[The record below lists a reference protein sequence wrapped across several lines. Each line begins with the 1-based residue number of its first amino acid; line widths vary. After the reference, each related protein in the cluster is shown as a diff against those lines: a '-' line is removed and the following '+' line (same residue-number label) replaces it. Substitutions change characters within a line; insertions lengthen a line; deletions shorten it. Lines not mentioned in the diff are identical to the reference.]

1 MTTLLLTMHGIKRK
15 TFTKEELLK
24 KQAKDAP
31 KIQKYR
37 TLTDSVLDKQLNSSY
52 NQESFDL
59 TTKLL
64 NLNPEL
70 YTIWN
75 FRRDILSNFTFKQI
89 NNNDDNEGNN
99 NKLIMKIIEDDL
111 SFTVE
116 QLYKFPKCYWIWDH
130 RKWLLKLNNLTNL
143 KNELKLIHV
152 FFQSDSRNYHV
163 WQYRRYII
171 ELIINRIKSTT
182 SSSTAKNVEIIDEK
196 ISLIN
201 FNEFLFTT
209 SMINKDISNYSAWHN
224 RSQLIEKLII
234 QSPISLNDSIEE
246 PINKDKSINLKQIEI
261 DEWFEI
267 FKLNNINDKKFKFLT
282 KELNYINNAIF
293 TDPDDSSVWI
303 YMKWLFS
310 NYFLKDLKNFEI
322 LKLINSDLNNIN
334 ELNELELED
343 NNIEN
348 KWCLQLQFY
357 LLNILYKNKITNN
370 VDGDNENKE
379 LIELKIKLDSILK
392 KMSSIDTL
400 RVNRYLEYF

>member
-1 MTTLLLTMHGIKRK
+1 MVSHGIKRK
-15 TFTKEELLK
+15 TYTKEELLK

-75 FRRDILSNFTFKQI
+75 FRRDILTNFTFKQI
-89 NNNDDNEGNN
+89 NNDDEDND
-99 NKLIMKIIEDDL
+99 KLTMKIIEDDL

-171 ELIINRIKSTT
+171 ELIINRLM
-182 SSSTAKNVEIIDEK
+182 STASPKSGEIIDEK

-224 RSQLIEKLII
+224 RSQLIEKLMI
-234 QSPISLNDSIEE
+234 QSPILLDNSPEE
-246 PINKDKSINLKQIEI
+246 PINKDKSINLKQNEIE
-261 DEWFEI
+261 EWAEI
-267 FKLNNINDKKFKFLT
+267 FKVNDINDKKFKFLT

-310 NYFLKDLKNFEI
+310 NYFLKDLKNPQI
-322 LKLINSDLNNIN
+322 YKLISSDLNNIN

-357 LLNILYKNKITNN
+357 LLNILYTNKITDNVV
-370 VDGDNENKE
+370 VDGDSEAAEDKK
-379 LIELKIKLDSILK
+379 LTELKTKLDSILT

>member
-1 MTTLLLTMHGIKRK
+1 M
-15 TFTKEELLK
+15 K

-37 TLTDSVLDKQLNSSY
+37 TLTDSVLDKRLNSSY

-89 NNNDDNEGNN
+89 NNNDDNEDNS
-99 NKLIMKIIEDDL
+99 KLIMKIIEDDL

-182 SSSTAKNVEIIDEK
+182 SSSTSKNVEIIDEK

-267 FKLNNINDKKFKFLT
+267 FKLNNINDKKFKFLA

-379 LIELKIKLDSILK
+379 LIELKIRLDSILK

>member
-1 MTTLLLTMHGIKRK
+1 MVSVESNMK
-15 TFTKEELLK
+15 TYTKEELLK

-37 TLTDSVLDKQLNSSY
+37 TLTDSVLDKQVNSSY

-75 FRRDILSNFTFKQI
+75 FRRDILTNFTFKQI
-89 NNNDDNEGNN
+89 NNDDEDND
-99 NKLIMKIIEDDL
+99 KLTMKIIEDDL

-171 ELIINRIKSTT
+171 ELIINRLM
-182 SSSTAKNVEIIDEK
+182 STASPKSGEIIDEK

-224 RSQLIEKLII
+224 RSQLTEKLMI
-234 QSPISLNDSIEE
+234 QSPISLDNSPEE
-246 PINKDKSINLKQIEI
+246 PINKDKSINLKQNEIE
-261 DEWFEI
+261 EWAEI
-267 FKLNNINDKKFKFLT
+267 FKVNDINDKKFKFLT

-310 NYFLKDLKNFEI
+310 NYFLKDLKNPQI
-322 LKLINSDLNNIN
+322 YKLISSDLNNIN

-357 LLNILYKNKITNN
+357 LLNILYTNKITDNVV
-370 VDGDNENKE
+370 VDGDSEAAEDKK
-379 LIELKIKLDSILK
+379 LTELKTKLDSILT

>member
-1 MTTLLLTMHGIKRK
+1 M
-15 TFTKEELLK
+15 K

-89 NNNDDNEGNN
+89 NNNDDNEDNS
-99 NKLIMKIIEDDL
+99 KLIMKIIEDDL

-182 SSSTAKNVEIIDEK
+182 SSSTSKNVEIIDEK

-267 FKLNNINDKKFKFLT
+267 FKLNNINDKKFKFLA

>member
-1 MTTLLLTMHGIKRK
+1 
-15 TFTKEELLK
+15 
-24 KQAKDAP
+24 
-31 KIQKYR
+31 
-37 TLTDSVLDKQLNSSY
+37 
-52 NQESFDL
+52 
-59 TTKLL
+59 
-64 NLNPEL
+64 
-70 YTIWN
+70 
-75 FRRDILSNFTFKQI
+75 
-89 NNNDDNEGNN
+89 
-99 NKLIMKIIEDDL
+99 
-111 SFTVE
+111 
-116 QLYKFPKCYWIWDH
+116 
-130 RKWLLKLNNLTNL
+130 
-143 KNELKLIHV
+143 
-152 FFQSDSRNYHV
+152 
-163 WQYRRYII
+163 
-171 ELIINRIKSTT
+171 
-182 SSSTAKNVEIIDEK
+182 
-196 ISLIN
+196 
-201 FNEFLFTT
+201 
-209 SMINKDISNYSAWHN
+209 MINKDISNYSAWHN

-379 LIELKIKLDSILK
+379 LIELKIRLDSILK

>member
-1 MTTLLLTMHGIKRK
+1 M
-15 TFTKEELLK
+15 K

-89 NNNDDNEGNN
+89 NNNEDNEDNN

-182 SSSTAKNVEIIDEK
+182 SSSTAKNVEIIGEK

-261 DEWFEI
+261 DECFEI

-379 LIELKIKLDSILK
+379 LIELKIRLDSILK

>member
-1 MTTLLLTMHGIKRK
+1 M
-15 TFTKEELLK
+15 K

-89 NNNDDNEGNN
+89 NNNEDNEDNN

-182 SSSTAKNVEIIDEK
+182 SSSTAKNVEIIGEK

-261 DEWFEI
+261 DECFEI

-310 NYFLKDLKNFEI
+310 NYFLKDLKDFEI

-379 LIELKIKLDSILK
+379 LIDLKIRLDSILK

>member
-1 MTTLLLTMHGIKRK
+1 MHGIKRK
-15 TFTKEELLK
+15 TYTKEELLK

-37 TLTDSVLDKQLNSSY
+37 TLTDSVLDKQVNSSY

-75 FRRDILSNFTFKQI
+75 FRRDILTNFTFKQI
-89 NNNDDNEGNN
+89 NNDDEDND
-99 NKLIMKIIEDDL
+99 KLTMKIIEDDL

-171 ELIINRIKSTT
+171 ELIINRLM
-182 SSSTAKNVEIIDEK
+182 STASPKSGEIIDEK

-224 RSQLIEKLII
+224 RSQLTEKLMI
-234 QSPISLNDSIEE
+234 QSPISLDNSPEE
-246 PINKDKSINLKQIEI
+246 PINKDKSINLKQNEIE
-261 DEWFEI
+261 EWAEI
-267 FKLNNINDKKFKFLT
+267 FKVNDINDKKFKFLT

-310 NYFLKDLKNFEI
+310 NYFLKDLKNPQI
-322 LKLINSDLNNIN
+322 YKLISSDLNNIN

-357 LLNILYKNKITNN
+357 LLNILYTNKITDNVV
-370 VDGDNENKE
+370 VDGDSEAAEDKK
-379 LIELKIKLDSILK
+379 LTELKTKLDSILT

>member
-1 MTTLLLTMHGIKRK
+1 M
-15 TFTKEELLK
+15 
-24 KQAKDAP
+24 
-31 KIQKYR
+31 
-37 TLTDSVLDKQLNSSY
+37 DKQLNSSY

-75 FRRDILSNFTFKQI
+75 FRRDILTNFTFKQI
-89 NNNDDNEGNN
+89 NNDDEDND
-99 NKLIMKIIEDDL
+99 KLTMKIIEDDL

-171 ELIINRIKSTT
+171 ELIINRLM
-182 SSSTAKNVEIIDEK
+182 STASPKSGEIIDEK

-224 RSQLIEKLII
+224 RSQLIEKLMI
-234 QSPISLNDSIEE
+234 QSPILLDNSPEE
-246 PINKDKSINLKQIEI
+246 PINKDKSINLKQNEIE
-261 DEWFEI
+261 EWAEI
-267 FKLNNINDKKFKFLT
+267 FKVNDINDKKFKFLT

-310 NYFLKDLKNFEI
+310 NYFLKDLKNPQI
-322 LKLINSDLNNIN
+322 YKLISSDLNNIN

-357 LLNILYKNKITNN
+357 LLNILYTNKITDNVV
-370 VDGDNENKE
+370 VDGDSEAAEDKK
-379 LIELKIKLDSILK
+379 LTELKTKLDSILT

>member
-1 MTTLLLTMHGIKRK
+1 
-15 TFTKEELLK
+15 
-24 KQAKDAP
+24 
-31 KIQKYR
+31 
-37 TLTDSVLDKQLNSSY
+37 
-52 NQESFDL
+52 
-59 TTKLL
+59 
-64 NLNPEL
+64 
-70 YTIWN
+70 
-75 FRRDILSNFTFKQI
+75 
-89 NNNDDNEGNN
+89 
-99 NKLIMKIIEDDL
+99 MKIIEDDL

-171 ELIINRIKSTT
+171 ELIINRLM
-182 SSSTAKNVEIIDEK
+182 STASPKSGEIIDEK

-224 RSQLIEKLII
+224 RSQLTEKLMI
-234 QSPISLNDSIEE
+234 QSPISLDNSPEE
-246 PINKDKSINLKQIEI
+246 PINKDKSINLKQNEIE
-261 DEWFEI
+261 EWAEI
-267 FKLNNINDKKFKFLT
+267 FKVNDINDKKFKFLT

-310 NYFLKDLKNFEI
+310 NYFLNDLKNPQI
-322 LKLINSDLNNIN
+322 YKLISSDLSNIN

-357 LLNILYKNKITNN
+357 LLNILYTNKITDNVV
-370 VDGDNENKE
+370 VDGDSEAAEDKK
-379 LIELKIKLDSILK
+379 LTELKTKLDSILT